1 MKNWWSYQW
10 QQMIEQT
17 TLHIAQ
23 TVYFIFTIQHTTIL
37 TRQGSC
43 RTSQRKNFRM
53 LKWQSPALSHNA
65 LYSPKFVVMYFL
77 HTICSNSKASHHW
90 FGTSLWESVAHTKT
104 TTPKQNYGGKKR
116 KANYLSQRISKQLN
130 ALVQSCCVCY
140 ATSHKPVQCQALCLT
155 TDITFWL

>member
-65 LYSPKFVVMYFL
+65 LYIPKFVVMYFL
-77 HTICSNSKASHHW
+77 HTICSNSKATHHW
-90 FGTSLWESVAHTKT
+90 FGTSLWESVAHPKT
-104 TTPKQNYGGKKR
+104 TPPKQNYEEEEKERKKENKGKQTTFPKG
-116 KANYLSQRISKQLN
+116 SQNNWMHWCEAVMCAMQ
-130 ALVQSCCVCY
+130 Q
-140 ATSHKPVQCQALCLT
+140 ATNQYSAKHCA
-155 TDITFWL
+155 

>member
-1 MKNWWSYQW
+1 MKNWRSYQW
-10 QQMIEQT
+10 QQMTEQT

-37 TRQGSC
+37 TRQASC

-53 LKWQSPALSHNA
+53 LKWQSPALSQNA

-104 TTPKQNYGGKKR
+104 TPPKLWRKKKGKQTTFPKGYQNNWTHWC
-116 KANYLSQRISKQLN
+116 KAVVCAMQQATKQYS
-130 ALVQSCCVCY
+130 AKHC
-140 ATSHKPVQCQALCLT
+140 A
-155 TDITFWL
+155 